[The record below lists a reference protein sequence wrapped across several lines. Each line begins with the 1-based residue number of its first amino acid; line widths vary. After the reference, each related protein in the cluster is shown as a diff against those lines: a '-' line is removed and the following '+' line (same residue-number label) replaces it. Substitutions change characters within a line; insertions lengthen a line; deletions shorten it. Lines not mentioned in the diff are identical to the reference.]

1 MVIRYV
7 FFWLYRFP
15 NNKFIFRYD
24 LFESQISHAY
34 VRARTRGR
42 ESHLVHM
49 VERGNDIHRRILSRI
64 TNLDAEMLRWTEVLC
79 NSPGSSAPPQSL
91 RETINPYHSESD
103 GEDEG
108 EQGGTSGE
116 YIQDPTMG
124 GRIYLQ
130 DATTVIYRYASRM
143 QSKSTTNRRL
153 FEFEDIHKEFGIP
166 RAHICSI
173 DLPGTPINGV
183 SGDALPSKAE
193 ARRSACFKACEKLY
207 KLGLLDCQLV
217 PLPYNLRAQHEY
229 ERNKNLEK
237 DCFPEIKQSGTR
249 SYRRKLPTFWK
260 NTLSTIPS
268 VLYPTIVYT
277 ASPSEGSNSFGPIVI
292 LTREPLPSLHPFR
305 LFFSGIPIHIHFQKA
320 LPIQFDEARIKDV
333 HAYTVR
339 ICRTIMNKALV
350 CYLEEAAYFFLPL
363 PTDWRPPLEN
373 NMGIPDIVETIPWD
387 LVSLA
392 GQHWAV
398 PIKRTSADD
407 LVTDLQDAIVQ
418 DRFIEFTRR
427 YKVAKL
433 RTDLTPLSKPTDSP
447 VCLTIILNIT
457 LAYLFTQRESNY
469 PNLFEFC
476 KAKRKGLETLTNFDQ
491 PIIEVS
497 KVQPILNHLNPTSKP
512 PSSTSKSPARCVS
525 FNSAYFSYSL
535 CSKI

>member
-1 MVIRYV
+1 
-7 FFWLYRFP
+7 
-15 NNKFIFRYD
+15 
-24 LFESQISHAY
+24 
-34 VRARTRGR
+34 
-42 ESHLVHM
+42 M

-64 TNLDAEMLRWTEVLC
+64 TNLDADMLRWTEVLC

-130 DATTVIYRYASRM
+130 DATTVVYRYASRM
-143 QSKSTTNRRL
+143 QSQGTTNRRL

-173 DLPGTPINGV
+173 DLPGTPINRV

-260 NTLSTIPS
+260 NILTAIPS

-277 ASPSEGSNSFGPIVI
+277 ASPSEGPNSFGPIVI

-305 LFFSGIPIHIHFQKA
+305 LFFSGIPIYIHFQKA
-320 LPIQFDEARIKDV
+320 LPIQVDETRIKDV

-350 CYLEEAAYFFLPL
+350 CDLEEAAYFFLPL
-363 PTDWRPPLEN
+363 PTDWRPSFEN
-373 NMGIPDIVETIPWD
+373 DMKIPDIVEIIPWD

-512 PSSTSKSPARCVS
+512 PSSTSKSPTRCVS
-525 FNSAYFSYSL
+525 FNSACFSYSL